1 MFQVHFDKPCKV
13 NPNERYTVWVN
24 MNGPKSYRGNYS
36 ECVKY
41 KGYKFK
47 FYKSKY
53 SKNGTSATSG
63 QIPELLFSL
72 K

>member
-1 MFQVHFDKPCKV
+1 MFQVNFDKPCKV
-13 NPNERYTVWVN
+13 NPNERYTVWVK

-36 ECVKY
+36 ECVEY
-41 KGYKFK
+41 KDHKFK

-53 SKNGTSATSG
+53 SNNGTDVGLG
-63 QIPELLFSL
+63 QIPGLLCSL